1 MLGAVDRSVS
11 LTHYIVTKIEGG
23 SGPEAAGNDAL
34 ASVVTQIQAIDNRA
48 EMPSDFPGS
57 MGTMAVKRE
66 SGGVTS
72 DAKSTAKSVTFSG
85 TSTSSDIVVASAK
98 AYLSAINRM
107 IGYEQQN
114 ALLQGRKR

>member
-1 MLGAVDRSVS
+1 
-11 LTHYIVTKIEGG
+11 
-23 SGPEAAGNDAL
+23 
-34 ASVVTQIQAIDNRA
+34 
-48 EMPSDFPGS
+48 
-57 MGTMAVKRE
+57 MAVKRE

-114 ALLQGRKR
+114 ALLQGRQR